1 MKDEESLFWIAIWR
15 LVGACFCVIVVSLS
29 SCSMFKTHT
38 KGELVKAGKDPLEVR
53 CLWESDQSDPIC
65 TLIASMPK
73 K

>member
-1 MKDEESLFWIAIWR
+1 
-15 LVGACFCVIVVSLS
+15 
-29 SCSMFKTHT
+29 MFKTHT